1 MATHILPTSDM
12 HSDLIRY
19 PTLRTG
25 RLILVPLQLNDA
37 EAIQLLFP
45 HREVV
50 RYLASAVPWPYPSDG
65 ALQFVRDHELPAI
78 GRGTQWSWTI
88 RLRMSPE
95 QLIGSISLYDE
106 PDNNR
111 GFWLAPKWHGHGYM
125 GEACEPV
132 NRYWFETLNRPVMRV
147 PKAVANQPSRRISE
161 REGMQLVDTR
171 DGHFVCGKC
180 NKKSGSSIGNGGL
193 NYKAGVSTDTDN
205 RPRVIGSP
213 PNSTT

>member
-45 HREVV
+45 HWEVV

-88 RLRMSPE
+88 RLRISPE

-171 DGHFVCGKC
+171 DGHFVCGAMQQE
-180 NKKSGSSIGNGGL
+180 IWEL
-193 NYKAGVSTDTDN
+193 NRKRWLELQGRRID
-205 RPRVIGSP
+205 
-213 PNSTT
+213 